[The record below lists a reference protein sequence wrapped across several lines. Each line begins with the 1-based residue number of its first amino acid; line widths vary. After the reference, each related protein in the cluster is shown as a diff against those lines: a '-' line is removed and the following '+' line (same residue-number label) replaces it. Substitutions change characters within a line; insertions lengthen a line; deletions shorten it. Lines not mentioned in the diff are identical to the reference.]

1 MYTEQDYQAISAQY
15 KSRLSAVCL
24 PAAAL
29 LGLAV
34 FCFVR
39 RIIWL
44 GIASTIL
51 CGAVCIFCMELFV
64 LPVKHYRRHLDNV
77 LHGRV
82 RSTTG
87 AFKEMEEK
95 AVPRE
100 GVKYYPMMLSVG
112 NPDNPEDDRLFY
124 YDANLP
130 RPDWKAGEII
140 TVTAHDKAVGAWS
153 REEKAP

>member
-1 MYTEQDYQAISAQY
+1 MYSEQDYQAISAQY

-153 REEKAP
+153 REEKAS